1 MSSGA
6 FQKEFPMPQPAPPPP
21 RPEPPPKPA
30 TPRETPP
37 PRPDAALKPA
47 DEETIFHALLD
58 AGVGAVVAY
67 TAEKRLHTMISET
80 VAPQFRRLTAEMNRR
95 FDTHDRRFDERDR
108 KLDALAEA
116 GAARDRRL
124 DEHDR
129 KLDVIVARLDG
140 LKLLGQI
147 MVGAYALLITVLIA
161 VFGFLFTNLN

>member
-1 MSSGA
+1 
-6 FQKEFPMPQPAPPPP
+6 MPQPAPPPP
-21 RPEPPPKPA
+21 DPEPPPKPA
-30 TPRETPP
+30 VPPETP
-37 PRPDAALKPA
+37 PRPDAAPKPA
-47 DEETIFHALLD
+47 DDETIFHALLD

-95 FDTHDRRFDERDR
+95 FNEQDRRFDERDR
-108 KLDALAEA
+108 KLDALAAA

-129 KLDVIVARLDG
+129 KLDVIVVRLDG

-147 MVGAYALLITVLIA
+147 MIGAYALLITVLIA
-161 VFGFLFTNLN
+161 VFGLLFANAN